1 MTMPRRLRFPSSLVG
16 LLVAAAVLPA
26 LALFAVI
33 GWMHAGAQERLR
45 QDLLERA
52 ALVASAL
59 AEASEYGL
67 ISGNAAALDRS
78 VRELLRHDSAIAAID
93 ILDASRKPFVSLPGT
108 PLAAGLPSAEL
119 PVRSSVPDI
128 DFFDSPTPHVSMPEE
143 VQPTFRLGPVAGY
156 VRVTMSPDALL
167 AAERQAFGLQLAIIA
182 VAALAGVLGVVV
194 LARRLR
200 ISLAVLRDGLRG
212 LIEGRYEPL
221 DGPMVGAEL
230 KRVRGALA
238 ELAEALAAR
247 QGGTLG
253 STPTGAPSGA
263 PPSVPVSSPG
273 LPPGLPASLPGA
285 PLAVAEA
292 LQHDRMA
299 RRIVARFDAALSAV
313 RLCARHASRLAEAA
327 GNDDE
332 RGRAHRTA
340 LHLMA
345 LAEQLDTVGANL
357 TEPMRHRIVDGS
369 GSVEAALDELMAEC
383 ARAHPG
389 CRLSVQR
396 DDGFGVAVGER
407 AVHLHRAMQEALS
420 FLVSCS
426 DASEAAVHLQ
436 LPDGGNELR
445 VRITDNGR
453 GEDSDSAR
461 ERLAQM
467 HDGLAT
473 CGGRAELAPLPGGGH
488 CLTLSVPAKS

>member
-1 MTMPRRLRFPSSLVG
+1 MTISRRLRLPSSLVG

-26 LALFAVI
+26 VALFAVT
-33 GWMHAGAQERLR
+33 GWMHAGEESRLR
-45 QDLLERA
+45 QDLQQRA
-52 ALVASAL
+52 ALIASAL

-108 PLAAGLPSAEL
+108 PLASGLPSAEL

-156 VRVTMSPDALL
+156 VRVTMSPDALV
-167 AAERQAFGLQLAIIA
+167 AAARQAFVLQLAIIA
-182 VAALAGVLGVVV
+182 VASLAGVLGVVV

-200 ISLAVLRDGLRG
+200 ASLLVLREGLRG

-221 DGPMVGAEL
+221 DGPMIGAEL

-238 ELAEALAAR
+238 ELAETLAAR
-247 QGGTLG
+247 NSTLG
-253 STPTGAPSGA
+253 GMPTGAPATGA
-263 PPSVPVSSPG
+263 PPGPGSPPG
-273 LPPGLPASLPGA
+273 LPPSLPASVPRM
-285 PLAVAEA
+285 PLAAPDA
-292 LQHDRMA
+292 LQQDRMA
-299 RRIVARFDAALSAV
+299 RRIVGRFDAALSAV

-327 GNDDE
+327 GDDDE

-369 GSVEAALDELMAEC
+369 GSLEAALDELMAES

-396 DDGFGVAVGER
+396 DEGFGVAAGTR

-420 FLVSCS
+420 YLVSCS

-436 LPDGGNELR
+436 RPNGSGELQ

-453 GEDSDSAR
+453 GEESDAAR
-461 ERLAQM
+461 ERLAQI
-467 HDGLAT
+467 HDGLVT
-473 CGGRAELAPLPGGGH
+473 CGGRAELARLPGGGS
-488 CLTLSVPAKS
+488 CLTLSVPAMH

>member
-1 MTMPRRLRFPSSLVG
+1 MASRLHIPSSLVG

-26 LALFAVI
+26 IALFAVT
-33 GWMHAGAQERLR
+33 GWMHAGAEDRLR
-45 QDLLERA
+45 QDLQQRA
-52 ALVASAL
+52 ALIASAL

-78 VRELLRHDSAIAAID
+78 VRELLRHDPAIAAID
-93 ILDASRKPFVSLPGT
+93 ILDAARKPFVSLPGT

-128 DFFDSPTPHVSMPEE
+128 DFFDTPTPHVSMPEE

-156 VRVTMSPDALL
+156 VRVTMTPDALVS
-167 AAERQAFGLQLAIIA
+167 AERRSFGVQLAIVAI
-182 VAALAGVLGVVV
+182 AALAGVLGVVV

-200 ISLAVLRDGLRG
+200 TSLLFLRDGLRG

-247 QGGTLG
+247 NSTLG
-253 STPTGAPSGA
+253 STSTGAPSSGPA
-263 PPSVPVSSPG
+263 STPS
-273 LPPGLPASLPGA
+273 LPQSLPASLPRPPMA
-285 PLAVAEA
+285 PADAA
-292 LQHDRMA
+292 PQDRMA
-299 RRIVARFDAALSAV
+299 RRIVGRFDAALSAV

-327 GNDDE
+327 IDDDE

-345 LAEQLDTVGANL
+345 LAEQLDTVGAQL

-369 GSVEAALDELMAEC
+369 GSVEAALDELMAEV
-383 ARAHPG
+383 ARAHPA

-396 DDGFGVAVGER
+396 DDGFGVAVGTR

-420 FLVSCS
+420 YLVSCS
-426 DASEAAVHLQ
+426 DASEAEVHFQ
-436 LPDGGNELR
+436 LPNGGQELH
-445 VRITDNGR
+445 VRIIDNGR
-453 GEDSDSAR
+453 GEDSDAAR
-461 ERLAQM
+461 ERLGQI

-473 CGGRAELAPLPGGGH
+473 CGGRAELERLPGGGNR
-488 CLTLSVPAKS
+488 LTLSVPATTR

>member
-1 MTMPRRLRFPSSLVG
+1 MKMSQRLRIPSSVVG

-26 LALFAVI
+26 VALFAVT
-33 GWMHAGAQERLR
+33 GWMHAGAEARLR
-45 QDLLERA
+45 QDLQQRA
-52 ALVASAL
+52 ALIASAL

-78 VRELLRHDSAIAAID
+78 VRELLRHDPAIAAID
-93 ILDASRKPFVSLPGT
+93 ILDAARKPFVSLPGT
-108 PLAAGLPSAEL
+108 PLAGGLPSAEL

-143 VQPTFRLGPVAGY
+143 VQPNFRLGPVAGY
-156 VRVTMSPDALL
+156 VRVTMTPDALVT
-167 AAERQAFGLQLAIIA
+167 AERQSFALQLAIVA
-182 VAALAGVLGVVV
+182 VAALTGVLGVVV

-200 ISLAVLRDGLRG
+200 TSLLILRDGLRG

-247 QGGTLG
+247 NSTLG
-253 STPTGAPSGA
+253 STPTGAPPTG
-263 PPSVPVSSPG
+263 PSSSPAST
-273 LPPGLPASLPGA
+273 PSLPASLPRA
-285 PLAVAEA
+285 PLAPAEA
-292 LQHDRMA
+292 LQQDRMA
-299 RRIVARFDAALSAV
+299 RRIVGRFDAALSAV

-327 GNDDE
+327 VDDDE

-369 GSVEAALDELMAEC
+369 GSVEAALDELMAES
-383 ARAHPG
+383 ARAHPA

-396 DDGFGVAVGER
+396 DDGFGVAVGTR

-420 FLVSCS
+420 YLISCS

-436 LPDGGNELR
+436 LPNGGEVLQ

-453 GEDSDSAR
+453 GEDSDAAR
-461 ERLAQM
+461 ERLAQI
-467 HDGLAT
+467 HDGLVT
-473 CGGRAELAPLPGGGH
+473 CGGGAELERLPGGGH
-488 CLTLSVPAKS
+488 RLTLSVPATR

>member
-1 MTMPRRLRFPSSLVG
+1 MTIARRLRLPSSLVG

-26 LALFAVI
+26 VALFAVT
-33 GWMHAGAQERLR
+33 GWTHAGEESRLR
-45 QDLLERA
+45 QDLQQRA
-52 ALVASAL
+52 ALIASAL

-156 VRVTMSPDALL
+156 VRVTMSPDALV
-167 AAERQAFGLQLAIIA
+167 AAARQAFVLQLAIIA
-182 VAALAGVLGVVV
+182 VASLAGVLGVVV

-200 ISLAVLRDGLRG
+200 ASLLVLREGLRG

-247 QGGTLG
+247 NSTLG
-253 STPTGAPSGA
+253 STPTGAPATGA
-263 PPSVPVSSPG
+263 PPGPGSTRG
-273 LPPGLPASLPGA
+273 LPPSLPASVPRM
-285 PLAVAEA
+285 PLAPPDV
-292 LQHDRMA
+292 LQQDRMA
-299 RRIVARFDAALSAV
+299 RRIVGRFDAALSAV

-327 GNDDE
+327 DDDDE

-369 GSVEAALDELMAEC
+369 GSVEAALDELMAES

-396 DDGFGVAVGER
+396 DDGFGVAVGTR
-407 AVHLHRAMQEALS
+407 AVPLHRAMQEALS
-420 FLVSCS
+420 YLVSCS

-436 LPDGGNELR
+436 LPNGSGELQ

-453 GEDSDSAR
+453 GEESEAAR
-461 ERLAQM
+461 ERLAQI
-467 HDGLAT
+467 HEGLAS
-473 CGGRAELAPLPGGGH
+473 CGGRAELARLPGGGS
-488 CLTLSVPAKS
+488 CLTLSVPAKQ

>member
-1 MTMPRRLRFPSSLVG
+1 MTMTRRPRFTSSLVG
-16 LLVAAAVLPA
+16 LLIAAAVLPA
-26 LALFAVI
+26 LALLAVT
-33 GWMHAGAQERLR
+33 GWMHAGAEERLR
-45 QDLLERA
+45 QELQGRA

-78 VRELLRHDSAIAAID
+78 VRELLRHDPAIAAID

-156 VRVTMSPDALL
+156 VRVTMTPDALL
-167 AAERQAFGLQLAIIA
+167 AAERRSFALQLAAIA
-182 VAALAGVLGVVV
+182 AAALAGLLGVIV

-200 ISLAVLRDGLRG
+200 TSLVVLKDGLRG

-247 QGGTLG
+247 SSTLG
-253 STPTGAPSGA
+253 GAPTGAPASG
-263 PPSVPVSSPG
+263 PVGSPS
-273 LPPGLPASLPGA
+273 LPASLPGT
-285 PLAVAEA
+285 PVAADPQQQE
-292 LQHDRMA
+292 RMA
-299 RRIVARFDAALSAV
+299 RRIVGRFDAALSGV
-313 RLCARHASRLAEAA
+313 RLCARHAARLAEAA
-327 GNDDE
+327 EDEDE

-345 LAEQLDTVGANL
+345 LAEQLDTVGASL
-357 TEPMRHRIVDGS
+357 TEPLRHRIVDGS

-389 CRLSVQR
+389 CRLSVHR
-396 DDGFGVAVGER
+396 DHGFGLAVGER
-407 AVHLHRAMQEALS
+407 AVHLHRAMQGALS
-420 FLVSCS
+420 YLLSCS
-426 DASEAAVHLQ
+426 DASEAAVHLHRPQ
-436 LPDGGNELR
+436 GGEVLQ
-445 VRITDNGR
+445 VVITDNGR
-453 GEDSDSAR
+453 NEESDSAR
-461 ERLAQM
+461 ERLARI

-473 CGGRAELAPLPGGGH
+473 CGGRAELVRQPGGGN
-488 CLTLSVPAKS
+488 CLTLSVPAMP

>member
-1 MTMPRRLRFPSSLVG
+1 MTMSRRLRFPSSLVG

-26 LALFAVI
+26 VALFAVA
-33 GWMHAGAQERLR
+33 GWMHAGAEGRLR
-45 QDLLERA
+45 EDLQRRA
-52 ALVASAL
+52 SLVASAL

-78 VRELLRHDSAIAAID
+78 VRELLRHDRAIAAID

-108 PLAAGLPSAEL
+108 PPKADLPSVEL

-156 VRVTMSPDALL
+156 VRVTMSPDALI
-167 AAERQAFGLQLAIIA
+167 AAERQAFGVQMAAIAI
-182 VAALAGVLGVVV
+182 AALAGVLGVVV

-200 ISLAVLRDGLRG
+200 TSLSVLRDGLRG

-247 QGGTLG
+247 NSTLG
-253 STPTGAPSGA
+253 STPTGAPPSRPA
-263 PPSVPVSSPG
+263 SSPSLPPS
-273 LPPGLPASLPGA
+273 LPASVPGA
-285 PLAVAEA
+285 PMMAVDA
-292 LQHDRMA
+292 LPHDRMA
-299 RRIVARFDAALSAV
+299 RRIVGRFDAALSAV
-313 RLCARHASRLAEAA
+313 RLCARHASRLAEVASD
-327 GNDDE
+327 DDE

-389 CRLSVQR
+389 CRLSVHR

-407 AVHLHRAMQEALS
+407 AVHLHRAVQEALS
-420 FLVSCS
+420 YLVSCS

-436 LPDGGNELR
+436 RPDGAGELR

-453 GEDSDSAR
+453 GEDSDAAR
-461 ERLAQM
+461 ERLAQI

-473 CGGRAELAPLPGGGH
+473 CGGRAELARLPGGGTS
-488 CLTLSVPAKS
+488 LTLSVPARR